1 MKSADTLR
9 FHIDRRGRI
18 LVENTTRA
26 ALEVARALAP
36 EDPAVRDLLAR
47 AEEAA
52 LQSQFAGWQSQLA
65 GRRKHGHRRA

>member
-1 MKSADTLR
+1 MTSAETLR

-18 LVENTTRA
+18 LVENATRA

-47 AEEAA
+47 AEDAE
-52 LQSQFAGWQSQLA
+52 
-65 GRRKHGHRRA
+65 RRKHGQRRA